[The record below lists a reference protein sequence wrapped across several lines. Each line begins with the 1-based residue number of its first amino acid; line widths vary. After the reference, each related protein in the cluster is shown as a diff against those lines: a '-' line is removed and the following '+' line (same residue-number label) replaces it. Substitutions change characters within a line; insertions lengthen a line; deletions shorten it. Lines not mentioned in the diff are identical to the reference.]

1 MRLDQRIPTVL
12 AVALLAACGGA
23 PPAETETAALT
34 PVRVEVEQLA
44 AETISRAVPLMGV
57 VRARRQAT
65 IAAKVMGYVRQVT
78 VEEGQQVSAGQPLIE
93 LEDQQLAS
101 GVAAARA
108 MREEADAAIEAGRQ
122 GVRAA
127 EAELALAKVTHGRY
141 QTLLSK
147 KSASQQ
153 EYDVAEAG
161 LKAAAATL
169 EQARASTAQAQAK
182 RARAEA
188 QISSAETMLGYTHVS
203 APMAG
208 IVTQR
213 FVDPGDLANPG
224 MPLLEIEQAGGYRL
238 EAAVPESLI
247 STIRVGQQVE
257 VAIEALGES
266 GPTNGRIAQIDPSAD
281 DASRT
286 FTVKVALGPHTGLR
300 SGLYGQLLLPGG
312 ERSGLSVPSSAVISR
327 GQIQS
332 VFAVQ
337 DGTAHRRLVS
347 LGELL
352 AGRYEVLSG
361 LAVGDRVVL
370 DPSGVV
376 DGSPVEERR

>member
-1 MRLDQRIPTVL
+1 MRLDQRILMVL
-12 AVALLAACGGA
+12 AVVLLASCGGA
-23 PPAETETAALT
+23 PPAETESAPQT

-44 AETISRAVPLMGV
+44 AETISQTVPLSGV

-65 IAAKVMGYVRQVT
+65 IAAQVMGHVRQVA
-78 VEEGQQVSAGQPLIE
+78 VEEGQRVSAGQTLIE
-93 LEDQQLAS
+93 LDDQQLKS
-101 GVAAARA
+101 GVAAALA
-108 MREEADAAIEAGRQ
+108 MREEADAAIAAGGQ
-122 GVRAA
+122 GVSAA
-127 EAELALAKVTHGRY
+127 EAQLALANATHARY
-141 QTLLSK
+141 ETLLSK

-161 LKAAAATL
+161 LKAAQAAL

-182 RARAEA
+182 RAQAEA
-188 QISSAETMLGYTHVS
+188 QIFSAETVLGFARVS
-203 APMAG
+203 APIAG

-224 MPLLEIEQAGGYRL
+224 MPLLEIEQTGEYRL

-247 STIRVGQQVE
+247 SMIRVGQQVG

-266 GPTNGRIAQIDPSAD
+266 GPTEGRIAQIDPSAD

-286 FTVKVALGPHTGLR
+286 FTVKVALESHAGLR

-312 ERSGLSVPSSAVISR
+312 ERGGLSVPSSAVVSR

-337 DGTAHRRLVS
+337 DGTARLRLVS
-347 LGELL
+347 LGALL
-352 AGRYEVLSG
+352 DGRYEVLSG
-361 LAVGDRVVL
+361 LTAGDRVVL
-370 DPSGVV
+370 DPSAVV